1 MPKFTRADI
10 RSILGDAHT
19 DEIENRLI
27 AAHLAVVDPLKDDLQ
42 KYKADAEK
50 LPGVQKE
57 LDDLKAAS
65 ENNEWE
71 TKYNEEHAAFEK
83 YKSQVA
89 ADAETEKIKVAYKEL
104 LKDVGINE
112 KRFDAILRLTD
123 FSKMKLGE
131 KGLEDVDKLKEAIK
145 SDWADYIPET
155 REDGAGVNNPPGGGN
170 PTPFDKMNL
179 AEKMAYANQH
189 PSAPEVLAWLKK

>member
-10 RSILGDAHT
+10 RNILGEAHT

-42 KYKADAEK
+42 RYKADAEK

-65 ENNEWE
+65 TDNEWE
-71 TKYNEEHAAFEK
+71 TKYNDEHAAFEK
-83 YKSQVA
+83 YKADVVVA
-89 ADAETEKIKVAYKEL
+89 AETEKVKVEYRKLLQEL
-104 LKDVGINE
+104 GINE
-112 KRFDAILRLTD
+112 KRFDAILRLVD
-123 FSKMKLGE
+123 FSEMKLGD
-131 KGLEDVDKLKEAIK
+131 KGLENADKIKESIK

-155 REDGAGVNNPPGGGN
+155 HEDGADVGNPPN
-170 PTPFDKMNL
+170 NSSTPFDKMNL
-179 AEKMAYANQH
+179 TEKMAYANQH
-189 PSAPEVLAWLKK
+189 PNAPEVMNWLKK

>member
-1 MPKFTRADI
+1 MPKFTRDMI
-10 RSILGDAHT
+10 RSILGEAHT

-42 KYKADAEK
+42 RYRADAEK

-65 ENNEWE
+65 ANNEWE
-71 TKYNEEHAAFEK
+71 TMYNNEHIAFEK
-83 YKSQVA
+83 YKAEVA
-89 ADAETEKIKVAYKEL
+89 AAAQTEKVKAAYKEL

-112 KRFDAILRLTD
+112 KRFEAILRLTD
-123 FSKMKLGE
+123 FSKMKLGD
-131 KGLEDVDKLKEAIK
+131 KGLEDADKLKEAIK

-155 REDGAGVNNPPGGGN
+155 HEDGADVGNPPN
-170 PTPFDKMNL
+170 NSSTPFDKMNL
-179 AEKMAYANQH
+179 TEKMAYANQH
-189 PSAPEVLAWLKK
+189 PNAPEVMNWLKK

>member
-10 RSILGDAHT
+10 RNILGEAHT

-42 KYKADAEK
+42 RYKADAEK
-50 LPGVQKE
+50 LPDVQKE

-83 YKSQVA
+83 YKGEVA
-89 ADAETEKIKVAYKEL
+89 AAAQVEKIKVEYTKLLREL
-104 LKDVGINE
+104 GISE
-112 KRFDAILRLTD
+112 KRFEAILRLTD

-145 SDWADYIPET
+145 SDWEDYIPET
-155 REDGAGVNNPPGGGN
+155 REDGVGVNNPPGGDN
-170 PTPFDKMNL
+170 YTPFDKMNL
-179 AEKMAYANQH
+179 AEKMAHANQH
-189 PSAPEVLAWLKK
+189 PNAPEVLAWLKK

>member
-1 MPKFTRADI
+1 MPKFTRDMI

-57 LDDLKAAS
+57 LDDLKTAGGD
-65 ENNEWE
+65 WE
-71 TKYNEEHAAFEK
+71 TKYNDEHTAFEK
-83 YKSQVA
+83 YKSEVA
-89 ADAETEKIKVAYKEL
+89 AAAQTEKVKVAYREL

-112 KRFDAILRLTD
+112 KRFEAILRLTD
-123 FSKMKLGE
+123 FSKMKLGD

-155 REDGAGVNNPPGGGN
+155 HEDGADVGNPPDGGK
-170 PTPFDKMNL
+170 PTPFENMSL
-179 AEKMAYANQH
+179 TEKMAYANQH
-189 PSAPEVLAWLKK
+189 PSAPEVMAWLKK